1 MAGMRA
7 LGRVYNPVFGG
18 TSATEVQLKG
28 CSGVGV
34 LALASS
40 TATTSLAVVAATSY
54 GGSTTNWT
62 SANGFNQPTV
72 WYQQTAAGTAAWT
85 KQTASWATSTLTIGA
100 TSGYVS
106 YVDFLVAELA
116 DTYDYIKIT
125 PTNCTIVLLPYDL
138 TVQRTPPNLAIIS
151 A

>member
-7 LGRVYNPVFGG
+7 LGRVFNPVFGN
-18 TSATEVQLKG
+18 TSATEVSLRG

-34 LALASS
+34 LAVASS

-54 GGSTTNWT
+54 GGSTTTWT
-62 SANGFNQPTV
+62 TGNGFGQPAV

-85 KQTASWATSTLTIGA
+85 KQTASWASNVLTIGA

-106 YVDFLVAELA
+106 YVDFLVSELA
-116 DTYDYIKIT
+116 DTFDYIKIT
-125 PTNCTIVLLPYDL
+125 PTNAAIVLLPYDL
-138 TVQRTPPNLAIIS
+138 TVQRTPPNLAVIS